1 MGGRCGIYIQ
11 LFEYYIDAYTHTY
24 AIIQI
29 IIIIFS
35 ITYRIMI
42 TYGKYI

>member
-1 MGGRCGIYIQ
+1 MH
-11 LFEYYIDAYTHTY
+11 THTY

-42 TYGKYI
+42 IYGKYI